1 MIVVGT
7 AGHIDHGKSAI
18 VQRLTGTHPDRL
30 PEEKARGM
38 TIDLGFAFK
47 KTNSGEDIAFV
58 DVPGHERFVKNMIAG
73 VGGIDVVMLIIAAD
87 DGWMPQSEEHFQI
100 IRMLGVKSGLIVI
113 NKIDLVEPDWLALL
127 QDEIKQKVS
136 GSVLEQSPIF
146 EVSAVTGDGFDLLEN
161 YFMSIDEKLSSKQ
174 NTNISRLYIDR
185 SFVRQGIGQVGT
197 GTLKG
202 GTFSSGQT
210 VSLFPAN
217 IKGKIRS
224 LQSQGAEVKTAHP
237 GFRTAISVTGADK
250 KDIVRGGVIT
260 SEMNLDFYKHNSVLS
275 LSAELLENSPIKL
288 TDRRRILLLTGT
300 TEVEGE
306 IRLLDKKAINPSE
319 SGILFFKPD
328 HPIYS
333 LIGDRYIMR
342 LPTPM
347 VTIGGGKVMDFN
359 KDFPKKREYENYQFL
374 HKRIADNVNDLIQ
387 SELEKLTLVHKKEL
401 LNRSDI
407 SRSDIEF
414 SLKSLI
420 KNGKINDEGDFIFE
434 TASLEKKTSAI
445 IEKIK
450 QTLNDKPH
458 LKGLTI
464 EEISRI
470 TAWPVKTVEPLLNY
484 MMKQNILSK
493 SVDKYNILGRG
504 MSLKGEV
511 KKAHD
516 EIMTDLKNNFFTP
529 PKLSGIAGKG
539 KAYREAIKFI
549 IETNEGHKCGSEFVF
564 ITSAWDEIIDFIKQ
578 KLNNSNQLTVSDL
591 KEKFGFSRKFTIP
604 ILEETD
610 NIGLTLRNDDIRIKG
625 SKFES

>member
-47 KTNSGEDIAFV
+47 KTKSGEDIAFV

-73 VGGIDVVMLIIAAD
+73 AGGVDVVMLVIAAD

-113 NKIDLVEPDWLALL
+113 NKIDLVEPDWLSLL
-127 QDEIKQKVS
+127 HDEIKQKVS
-136 GSVLEQSPIF
+136 GSVLEKAPIF
-146 EVSAVTGDGFDLLEN
+146 EVSAITGAGFDLLEN
-161 YFMSIDEKLSSKQ
+161 YLMTIDEKLSAKQ

-185 SFVRQGIGQVGT
+185 SFVRPGIGQVGT
-197 GTLKG
+197 GTLRG
-202 GTFSSGQT
+202 GTLASGQA

-224 LQSQGAEVKTAHP
+224 IQSQGNEVETAHP
-237 GFRTAISVTGADK
+237 GFRTAISITGADK

-260 SEMNLDFYKHNSVLS
+260 SEDDLDFYQHNPVLS
-275 LSAELLENSPIKL
+275 LSVDLLKNSPVKL

-306 IRLLDKKAINPSE
+306 IRLLDKKTINPYE

-328 HPIYS
+328 NPIYT

-347 VTIGGGKVMDFN
+347 VTIGGGKVLDYN
-359 KDFPKKREYENYQFL
+359 KEFPKKRDYSNYQYL
-374 HKRIADNVNDLIQ
+374 SKRITDDINDLVQ
-387 SELEKLTLVHKKEL
+387 SELDKLILTSKKEFL
-401 LNRSDI
+401 KRADI
-407 SRSDIEF
+407 SKKEIVRLLD
-414 SLKSLI
+414 KLI
-420 KNGKINDEGDFIFE
+420 KNGIIQEEGDFIFDV
-434 TASLEKKTSAI
+434 SLLEKKSSEI
-445 IEKIK
+445 IENIK

-464 EEISRI
+464 EQIARI
-470 TAWPVKTVEPLLNY
+470 TSSSVKTVEPLLSY
-484 MMKQNILSK
+484 MIKQNVISK
-493 SVDKYNILGRG
+493 SIDKYNILGRG

-516 EIMTDLKNNFFTP
+516 EIIKNLKNNYFAP
-529 PKLSGIAGKG
+529 PKLSEIAGKG
-539 KAYREAIKFI
+539 KAYREAVKFI
-549 IETNEGHKCGSEFVF
+549 IETGEGYKCGSEFVF
-564 ITSAWDEIIDFIKQ
+564 ITSAWAEIIQYIKQ
-578 KLNNSNQLTVSDL
+578 KINDSGQMTVADL

-610 NIGLTLRNDDIRIKG
+610 RIGLTLRNGDMRIKG
-625 SKFES
+625 SKFEN

>member
-18 VQRLTGTHPDRL
+18 VQRLTGTNPDRL

-73 VGGIDVVMLIIAAD
+73 VGGIDVVMLVVAAD

-113 NKIDLVEPDWLALL
+113 NKIDLVEPDWLSLL
-127 QDEIKQKVS
+127 QEEIKQKVS
-136 GSVLEQSPIF
+136 GSVLEKAPLF
-146 EVSAVTGDGFDLLEN
+146 EVSAVTGEGFDLLEN
-161 YFMSIDEKLSSKQ
+161 YLMSIDEKLSSKQ

-202 GTFSSGQT
+202 GTLSSGQT
-210 VSLFPAN
+210 VLLFPAN

-224 LQSQGAEVKTAHP
+224 LQSQGKEVDTAYP

-260 SEMNLDFYKHNSVLS
+260 SEVDLDFYRYNPVLS
-275 LSAELLENSPIKL
+275 LSVDLLKNSPVKL

-306 IRLLDKKAINPSE
+306 IRLFDKKTINPSE
-319 SGILFFKPD
+319 TGILFFKPD
-328 HPIYS
+328 RPIYS

-347 VTIGGGKVMDFN
+347 ITIGGGKVLDYN
-359 KDFPKKREYENYQFL
+359 KEFPKKREYENYQFL
-374 HKRIADNVNDLIQ
+374 HKRISDDVNDLIQ
-387 SELEKLTLVHKKEL
+387 SELDKLTLIHKKEL
-401 LNRSDI
+401 LKRADI
-407 SRSDIEF
+407 SKRDIER
-414 SLKSLI
+414 SLISLI
-420 KNGKINDEGDFIFE
+420 KNGKINEEGEFIFDSA
-434 TASLEKKTSAI
+434 TLEKKSSTI

-464 EEISRI
+464 EEISQI
-470 TAWPVKTVEPLLNY
+470 TVSPVKTIEPLLNY
-484 MMKQNILSK
+484 MIKQNVISK

-516 EIMTDLKNNFFTP
+516 EILSNLKNNYFTP

-539 KAYREAIKFI
+539 KVYREAIKFI
-549 IETNEGHKCGSEFVF
+549 IETGEGYKCGSEFIF
-564 ITSAWDEIIDFIKQ
+564 MSSAWDEIIQYIKQ
-578 KLNNSNQLTVSDL
+578 ELNNSGQLTVSDL

-604 ILEETD
+604 VLEETD
-610 NIGLTLRNDDIRIKG
+610 RIGLTLRNGDVRIKG
-625 SKFES
+625 SNFES